1 MKSPI
6 KSWRSSLVFRV
17 TGTIVALSIIL
28 VWLLGSALF
37 SRVSSGIFDEKLK
50 LSILDA
56 KSTARNTQIQLSYSK
71 YQDKAALTLVFDD
84 ILALPPKTFEGTAK
98 EIAVFSFSN
107 IDNTFKFDGTSNL
120 LNPKSI
126 PEKFR
131 ETTRKSKETQWERAD
146 LIYLDGKTEPGI
158 VVGHDLTISGVGKYE
173 FYVIFSLAQQEK
185 TMNLIFNYLLLAGV
199 VLTFLIGLT
208 TYFVM
213 RRLIAP
219 IQDAARVAEELT
231 KGNLDLRMDFQGE
244 DEIASLGYSFN
255 EMAVSLQQ
263 QISRL
268 ENLSKLQQRFVS
280 DVSHELR
287 TPLTTLRMASQV
299 IFATRDNF
307 EPTVA
312 RSAELLVSQI
322 ERFESL
328 LTDLL
333 EVSRF
338 DAQAAVM
345 EIEEIDLIT
354 LVKETIDYVHP
365 SQDRIINLEAPAS
378 AIMVDVDPR
387 RIKRIIRN
395 LISNAIDHREGRGI
409 DVRIAET
416 ENEVSVGVRDYGNGF
431 NYLDKKM
438 LFERFWRADSSRA
451 RSTGGTGLGLSIALE
466 DAKLHQGEIDVWG
479 ERGEGAHF
487 VLTIP
492 KFSGGSIQSKP
503 IIAQPQYGNSY

>member
-1 MKSPI
+1 MKSPL
-6 KSWRSSLVFRV
+6 KAWRSSLVIRI
-17 TGTIVALSIIL
+17 TGTIVTLSL
-28 VWLLGSALF
+28 VLIWLLGSALF
-37 SRVSSGIFDEKLK
+37 SQVSSGIFDEKLK

-56 KSTARNTQIQLSYSK
+56 QSTARNTQIQLIYSN
-71 YQDKAALTLVFDD
+71 YQEKAAFISVFDE
-84 ILALPPKTFEGTAK
+84 ILALPPNTYEGTAK

-107 IDNTFKFDGTSNL
+107 IGESYVFEGTSNF

-126 PEKFR
+126 PPKFR
-131 ETTRKSKETQWERAD
+131 ETTRKAKDSQWERAQ
-146 LIYLDGKTEPGI
+146 LVYTDGKTEPGI
-158 VVGHDLTISGVGKYE
+158 VVGNNLTISGIGKYE
-173 FYVIFSLAQQEK
+173 FYVIFSLAQQER
-185 TMNLIFNYLLLAGV
+185 TMSLIFNYLLLAGV

-231 KGNLDLRMDFQGE
+231 NGNLDLRMDFQGE

-287 TPLTTLRMASQV
+287 TPLTTIRMASQV
-299 IFATRDNF
+299 IFATKDTF

-312 RSAELLVSQI
+312 RSAELLISQI

-345 EIEEIDLIT
+345 EVEETDLVA

-365 SQDRIINLEAPAS
+365 SQDRIVTLQAPS
-378 AIMVDVDPR
+378 TSIMVDVDPR

-395 LISNAIDHREGRGI
+395 LISNALDHREGKRV

-416 ENEVSVGVRDYGNGF
+416 DNEVSVGVRDYGSGF
-431 NYLDKKM
+431 NFVDRKM

-451 RSTGGTGLGLSIALE
+451 RSTGGTGLGLSISLE
-466 DAKLHQGEIDVWG
+466 DAKLHQGEIDAWG
-479 ERGEGAHF
+479 ERGKGAHF

-492 KFSGGSIQSKP
+492 KYAGGSIESRP
-503 IIAQPQYGNSY
+503 ISAQF

>member
-1 MKSPI
+1 MKSPL
-6 KSWRSSLVFRV
+6 KAWRSSLVIRI
-17 TGTIVALSIIL
+17 TGTIVTLSL
-28 VWLLGSALF
+28 VLIWLLGSALF
-37 SRVSSGIFDEKLK
+37 SQVSSGIFDEKLK

-56 KSTARNTQIQLSYSK
+56 QSTARNTQIQLIYSN
-71 YQDKAALTLVFDD
+71 YQEKAAFISVFDE
-84 ILALPPKTFEGTAK
+84 ILALPPNTYEGTAK

-107 IDNTFKFDGTSNL
+107 IGESYVFEGTSNFL
-120 LNPKSI
+120 DPKSI
-126 PEKFR
+126 PPKFR
-131 ETTRKSKETQWERAD
+131 ETTRKAKDSQWERAQ
-146 LIYLDGKTEPGI
+146 LVYTDGKTEPGI
-158 VVGHDLTISGVGKYE
+158 VVGNNLIISGVGKYE
-173 FYVIFSLAQQEK
+173 FYVIFSLAQQER
-185 TMNLIFNYLLLAGV
+185 TMSLIFNYLLLAGV

-231 KGNLDLRMDFQGE
+231 NGNLDLRMDFQGE

-287 TPLTTLRMASQV
+287 TPLTTIRMASQV
-299 IFATRDNF
+299 IFATKDTF
-307 EPTVA
+307 EPTVT
-312 RSAELLVSQI
+312 RSAELLISQI

-345 EIEEIDLIT
+345 EVEEIDLVA

-365 SQDRIINLEAPAS
+365 SQDRIITLQAPNTS
-378 AIMVDVDPR
+378 IMVDVDPR

-395 LISNAIDHREGRGI
+395 LISNALDHREDKRV

-416 ENEVSVGVRDYGNGF
+416 DNEVSVGVRDYGSGF
-431 NYLDKKM
+431 NFVDRKM

-451 RSTGGTGLGLSIALE
+451 RSTGGTGLGLSISLE
-466 DAKLHQGEIDVWG
+466 DAKLHQGEIDAWG
-479 ERGEGAHF
+479 ERGKGAHF

-492 KFSGGSIQSKP
+492 KYAGGSIESRP
-503 IIAQPQYGNSY
+503 ISAQF

>member
-1 MKSPI
+1 MRSPL
-6 KSWRSSLVFRV
+6 KAWRSSLVFRV
-17 TGTIVALSIIL
+17 TGTIVTLSLIL
-28 VWLLGSALF
+28 IWLLGSALY

-50 LSILDA
+50 LSISDA
-56 KSTARNTQIQLSYSK
+56 QSTARNTQIQLNFSK
-71 YQDKAALTLVFDD
+71 YQDKAALALVFDD
-84 ILALPPKTFEGTAK
+84 ILALPPRTFESTAK
-98 EIAVFSFSN
+98 EIVVFSFSN
-107 IDNTFKFDGTSNL
+107 IDKKFKFDGTSNL
-120 LNPKSI
+120 LDPKSV
-126 PEKFR
+126 PDSFR
-131 ETTRKSKETQWERAD
+131 EVTRTTTTTQWDRTNMV
-146 LIYLDGKTEPGI
+146 YLDGKTEPAI

-173 FYVIFSLAQQEK
+173 FYVIFSLEQQEK
-185 TMNLIFNYLLLAGV
+185 TMNLILNYLLLAGV

-208 TYFVM
+208 TYFAM

-287 TPLTTLRMASQV
+287 TPLTTIRMASQV
-299 IFATRDNF
+299 IFATKDTF

-312 RSAELLVSQI
+312 RSAELLISQI

-338 DAQAAVM
+338 DAQAAIM
-345 EIEEIDLIT
+345 EIQEIDLVA
-354 LVKETIDYVHP
+354 LVRETVEYVHP
-365 SQDRIINLEAPAS
+365 SQDRIINLQAPS
-378 AIMVDVDPR
+378 SPVMVDVDPR

-395 LISNAIDHREGRGI
+395 LISNALDHRENERI
-409 DVRIAET
+409 DLRIVET
-416 ENEVSVGVRDYGNGF
+416 ENEVSVGVRDYGTGF
-431 NYLDKKM
+431 NYTDRKM

-451 RSTGGTGLGLSIALE
+451 RSTGGTGLGLSISLE
-466 DAKLHQGEIDVWG
+466 DAKLHQGEIDAWG
-479 ERGEGAHF
+479 ERGKGAHF

-492 KFSGGSIQSKP
+492 KFAGGSIETRP
-503 IIAQPQYGNSY
+503 ISAQL

>member
-1 MKSPI
+1 MKSPL
-6 KSWRSSLVFRV
+6 KAWRSSLVIRI
-17 TGTIVALSIIL
+17 TGTIVTLSL
-28 VWLLGSALF
+28 VLIWLLGSALF
-37 SRVSSGIFDEKLK
+37 SQVSSGIFDEKLK

-56 KSTARNTQIQLSYSK
+56 QSTARNTQIQLIYSN
-71 YQDKAALTLVFDD
+71 YQEKAAFISVFDE
-84 ILALPPKTFEGTAK
+84 ILALPPNTYEGTAK

-107 IDNTFKFDGTSNL
+107 IGESYVFEGTSNFL
-120 LNPKSI
+120 DPKSI
-126 PEKFR
+126 PPKFR
-131 ETTRKSKETQWERAD
+131 ETTRKAKDSQWERAQ
-146 LIYLDGKTEPGI
+146 LVYTDGKTEPGI
-158 VVGHDLTISGVGKYE
+158 VVGNNLIISGVGKYE
-173 FYVIFSLAQQEK
+173 FYVIFSLAQQER
-185 TMNLIFNYLLLAGV
+185 TMSLIFNYLLLAGV

-231 KGNLDLRMDFQGE
+231 NGNLDLRMDFQGE

-287 TPLTTLRMASQV
+287 TPLTTIRMASQV
-299 IFATRDNF
+299 IFATKDTF

-312 RSAELLVSQI
+312 RSAELLISQI

-345 EIEEIDLIT
+345 EVEEIDLVA

-365 SQDRIINLEAPAS
+365 SQDRIVTLQAPNTS
-378 AIMVDVDPR
+378 IMVDVDPR

-395 LISNAIDHREGRGI
+395 LISNALDHREDKRV

-416 ENEVSVGVRDYGNGF
+416 DNEVSVGVRDYGSGF
-431 NYLDKKM
+431 NFVDRKM

-451 RSTGGTGLGLSIALE
+451 RSTGGTGLGLSISLE
-466 DAKLHQGEIDVWG
+466 DAKLHQGEIDAWG
-479 ERGEGAHF
+479 ERGKGAHF

-492 KFSGGSIQSKP
+492 KYAGGSIESRP
-503 IIAQPQYGNSY
+503 ISARL

>member
-1 MKSPI
+1 MKSPL
-6 KSWRSSLVFRV
+6 KAWRSSLVIRI
-17 TGTIVALSIIL
+17 TGTIVTLSL
-28 VWLLGSALF
+28 VLIWLLGSALF
-37 SRVSSGIFDEKLK
+37 SQVSSGIFDEKLK

-56 KSTARNTQIQLSYSK
+56 QSTARNTQIQLIYSN
-71 YQDKAALTLVFDD
+71 YQEKAAFISVFDE
-84 ILALPPKTFEGTAK
+84 ILALPPNTYEGTAK

-107 IDNTFKFDGTSNL
+107 IGESYVFEGTSNFL
-120 LNPKSI
+120 DPKSI
-126 PEKFR
+126 PPKFR
-131 ETTRKSKETQWERAD
+131 ETTRKAKDSQWERAQ
-146 LIYLDGKTEPGI
+146 LVYTDGKTEPGI
-158 VVGHDLTISGVGKYE
+158 VVGNNLIISGIGKYE
-173 FYVIFSLAQQEK
+173 FYVIFSLAQQER
-185 TMNLIFNYLLLAGV
+185 TMSLIFNYLLLAGV

-231 KGNLDLRMDFQGE
+231 NGNLDLRMDFQGE

-287 TPLTTLRMASQV
+287 TPLTTIRMASQV
-299 IFATRDNF
+299 IFATKDSF

-312 RSAELLVSQI
+312 RSAELLISQI

-345 EIEEIDLIT
+345 EVEEIDLVA

-365 SQDRIINLEAPAS
+365 SQDRIITLQAPNTS
-378 AIMVDVDPR
+378 IMVDVDPR

-395 LISNAIDHREGRGI
+395 LISNALDHREDKRV

-416 ENEVSVGVRDYGNGF
+416 DNEVSVGVRDYGSGF
-431 NYLDKKM
+431 NFVDRKM

-451 RSTGGTGLGLSIALE
+451 RSTGGTGLGLSISLE
-466 DAKLHQGEIDVWG
+466 DAKLHQGEIDAWG
-479 ERGEGAHF
+479 ERGKGAHF

-492 KFSGGSIQSKP
+492 KYAGGSIESRP
-503 IIAQPQYGNSY
+503 ISAQL

>member
-1 MKSPI
+1 MKSPL
-6 KSWRSSLVFRV
+6 KAWRSSLVIRI
-17 TGTIVALSIIL
+17 TGTIVTLSL
-28 VWLLGSALF
+28 VLIWLLGSALF
-37 SRVSSGIFDEKLK
+37 SQVSSGIFDEKLK

-56 KSTARNTQIQLSYSK
+56 QSTARNTQIQLIYSN
-71 YQDKAALTLVFDD
+71 YQEKAAFISVFDE
-84 ILALPPKTFEGTAK
+84 ILALPPNTYEGTAK

-107 IDNTFKFDGTSNL
+107 IGESYVFEGTSNF

-126 PEKFR
+126 PPKFR
-131 ETTRKSKETQWERAD
+131 ETTRKAKDSQWERAQ
-146 LIYLDGKTEPGI
+146 LVYTDGKTEPGI
-158 VVGHDLTISGVGKYE
+158 VVGNNLIISGVGKYE
-173 FYVIFSLAQQEK
+173 FYVIFSLAQQER
-185 TMNLIFNYLLLAGV
+185 TMSLIFNYLLLAGV

-231 KGNLDLRMDFQGE
+231 NGNLDLRMDFQGE

-287 TPLTTLRMASQV
+287 TPLTTIRMASQV
-299 IFATRDNF
+299 IFATKDTF

-312 RSAELLVSQI
+312 RSAELLISQI

-345 EIEEIDLIT
+345 EVEEIDLVA

-365 SQDRIINLEAPAS
+365 SQDRIVTLQAPNTS
-378 AIMVDVDPR
+378 IMVDVDPR

-395 LISNAIDHREGRGI
+395 LISNALDHREDKRV

-416 ENEVSVGVRDYGNGF
+416 DNEVSVGVRDYGSGF
-431 NYLDKKM
+431 NFVDRKM

-451 RSTGGTGLGLSIALE
+451 RSTGGTGLGLSISLE
-466 DAKLHQGEIDVWG
+466 DAKLHQGEIDAWG
-479 ERGEGAHF
+479 ERGKGAHF

-492 KFSGGSIQSKP
+492 KYAGGSIESRP
-503 IIAQPQYGNSY
+503 ISAQF